1 MARRGFL
8 DYVLGG
14 AVGGLEGLA
23 QKRVAEAEQKRMA
36 DAAERQNML
45 DTVSLLNSGYDP
57 EGFSMDMP
65 GAIPRPAF
73 DTQMVGT
80 RKFTRS
86 MSPRQMKHMED
97 VQDEQAKNRSKR
109 LDASLQVPKVP
120 TPRAFRYT
128 PGEKGQDVYDPN
140 TGTSTYQ
147 PYAKGYTPKKPAERA
162 GKPEPSVAKM
172 RRLGNQYL
180 ASQARNPALME
191 TLQTTFANEP
201 ELAKD
206 PALVAYDIMQSKV
219 STKVGVGKG
228 YTPPKSSVSDTDK
241 EYQALR
247 NAAAARRAAKA
258 KGATPVTPITPV
270 TPSTAPQA
278 PTPAPATSSDA
289 AYKQS
294 QRAGLWESI
303 KASNPTLS
311 DDEITAQVMRRIP

>member
-23 QKRVAEAEQKRMA
+23 QKRAAEEERKRMEE
-36 DAAERQNML
+36 AATRQRML
-45 DTVSLLNSGYDP
+45 DTVSLLNAGYDP
-57 EGFSMDMP
+57 EGFSQDMP
-65 GAIPRPAF
+65 GATPRPAF
-73 DTQMVGT
+73 DTQMVGG

-97 VQDEQAKNRSKR
+97 VQDEQAKTRSKR

-120 TPRAFRYT
+120 TPRALRYT
-128 PGEKGQDVYDPN
+128 PGEMGQDVYDPDA
-140 TGTSTYQ
+140 GTSTYQ
-147 PYAKGYTPKKPAERA
+147 PYAKGFTPKKPTERA
-162 GKPEPSVAKM
+162 GKAEPSDAEK

-180 ASQARNPALME
+180 ASQARNPALMAA
-191 TLQTTFANEP
+191 LQTTFANEP
-201 ELAKD
+201 ELAED
-206 PALVAYDIMQSKV
+206 PALLAYDIMQSKV
-219 STKVGVGKG
+219 ITKLGAGKG
-228 YTPPKSSVSDTDK
+228 YTPPKSSVSASDK
-241 EYQALR
+241 VDQDIR
-247 NAAAARRAAKA
+247 NAVAARAAAKA
-258 KGATPVTPITPV
+258 KGATPVTPV
-270 TPSTAPQA
+270 TPSPAPQA